1 MNSEKERNMTIN
13 QIMEEVGRKH
23 GYTDVT
29 AEFTAFRDFK
39 IKWSRSMTWASFEV
53 SDYLEDAPGE
63 ILRDLVEMTFRKIK
77 GEMEVKF
84 PESVRD
90 WITSPEFVRNHR
102 PTYLRRYVGL
112 SEGTQGKNL
121 DLAESYDRLVES
133 GLLER
138 DDDLCIRW
146 GRQNS
151 KSIGRSSV
159 LMRVVAIN
167 DILDR
172 EDMYEDAI
180 DYALYSEIAKVNR
193 GFNPGREQGSP
204 EDILARFRNH
214 EDARFRLATF
224 GVRV

>member
-1 MNSEKERNMTIN
+1 MA
-13 QIMEEVGRKH
+13 EVGKEF
-23 GYTDVT
+23 GYKEVS

-39 IKWSRSMTWASFEV
+39 IRWSRNSHWAEFQV
-53 SDYLEDAPGE
+53 SDYLENAPE
-63 ILRDLVEMTFRKIK
+63 DILRELAEVIFRKIK
-77 GEMEVKF
+77 GEMEADY

-90 WITSPEFVRNHR
+90 WMTTPEFVRNHR
-102 PTYLRRYVGL
+102 PTYLRRYIGL

-146 GRQNS
+146 GRQSS
-151 KSIGRSSV
+151 KTPGRSSV
-159 LMRVVAIN
+159 LMKVVAIN

-180 DYALYSEIAKVNR
+180 DYALYSEITKANY
-193 GFNPGREQGSP
+193 GFNPGRGQESP
-204 EDILARFRNH
+204 NDILARFRNH
-214 EDARFRLATF
+214 EDAIFRLAAL